1 MSLITELNRRGVTR
15 VAIAYVATAWLLIQA
30 AETLFPV
37 YGLSDNSIRVV
48 VSILAIG
55 LLPALILSWVFEFTP
70 KGLRRETDASIAVP
84 EGRPGAHKTFDRVV
98 ILILAL
104 GMAYFAVDK
113 FVLAP
118 EREASLVEET
128 RRATRDEVLAA
139 SHGSQSIA
147 VLPFANLSPDPA
159 QAYFADGIA
168 EEILNLLAK
177 VPGLRVTSRASA
189 FTFRDE
195 DVNFPELAAK
205 LNVAHILEGTV
216 RTAGERLRIMVQL
229 VDAQSGTSIWSE
241 TYDRTLEDIFAI
253 QDDVVEEVISQ
264 LRLNLPEERHHVQV
278 VDPVA
283 HARFLEA
290 RRLIGTARENAY
302 QDAEALLGEAL
313 AIEPNYVQALVLM
326 SDIYAFQ
333 LSSATE
339 EERER
344 LQSKVNGYRIR
355 VLGLDPDNA
364 DVLATMAWDEMD
376 LRGDFASAARLLE
389 RATRREPTNFNAVFA
404 SGALAKELGRF
415 DLAIRLLQYAA
426 ERDPLSLFHHH
437 GLAET
442 YSIAGR
448 HEEALRQ
455 HEVAMTLID
464 RPGAFTWAKGMNL
477 LRAGDAAGALES
489 FDQALDPDLKLQG
502 QVLAL
507 HDLGREADSREA
519 LAQLDASRNS
529 VLPEL
534 ASQGNQFEILRWAW
548 MMGIT
553 NAYVG
558 NIDTAFRELEAARAL
573 QPSLLSISQ
582 TPELQSLHG
591 DERWPEL
598 LRSLGQSPEQLA
610 AIEFNPTLPPDLR
623 RF

>member
-15 VAIAYVATAWLLIQA
+15 VAIAYVATSWLLIQV

-37 YGLSDNSIRVV
+37 YGLSDNAIRVV
-48 VSILAIG
+48 VAILAIG
-55 LLPALILSWVFEFTP
+55 LLPALVLSWIFEFTP
-70 KGLRRETDASIAVP
+70 KGLQRETDSSAAVP
-84 EGRPGAHKTFDRVV
+84 EGPRGHKTFDSVI

-104 GMAYFAVDK
+104 GVAYFAVDK
-113 FVLAP
+113 FVMAP
-118 EREASLVEET
+118 AREASLVEDT
-128 RRATRDEVLAA
+128 RRATRDEVLAE

-177 VPGLRVTSRASA
+177 IPGLRVTSRSSA
-189 FTFRDE
+189 FAFRDE
-195 DVNFPELAAK
+195 DVNVPEVAAK
-205 LNVAHILEGTV
+205 LNVSHILEGSV
-216 RTAGERLRIMVQL
+216 RTAGERLRITVQL
-229 VDAQSGTSIWSE
+229 VEAQSDTNIWSE

-253 QDDVVEEVISQ
+253 QDDVAGEVIAQ
-264 LRLNLPEERHHVQV
+264 LRLNLLVERPHAQP

-290 RRLIGTARENAY
+290 RRLIATARENSY

-313 AIEPNYVQALVLM
+313 AIEPDYVQALVLM
-326 SDIYAFQ
+326 SDVYAFQ
-333 LSSATE
+333 RFSATE

-344 LQSKVNGYRIR
+344 LQSQVNGYRIR

-364 DVLATMAWDEMD
+364 DVLAAMAWDELD
-376 LRGDFASAARLLE
+376 FRGDFPSAARLLE
-389 RATRREPTNFNAVFA
+389 RATRSEPTNFNAVFA
-404 SGALAKELGRF
+404 SGMLARGLGRF

-426 ERDPLSLFHHH
+426 ERDPLNLLHHH
-437 GLAET
+437 SLAEA

-455 HEVAMTLID
+455 HDVAMTLIE
-464 RPGAFTWAKGMNL
+464 RPGAFTWAKGMSL

-489 FDQALDPDLKLQG
+489 FNQALDPDLKLHG

-507 HDLGREADSREA
+507 HDLGREADAREA
-519 LAQLDASRNS
+519 LAQLDARRNA

-534 ASQGNQFEILRWAW
+534 ESQGKQFEMAW
-548 MMGIT
+548 WTAMMGIL

-573 QPSLLSISQ
+573 QSSLFAINHA
-582 TPELQSLHG
+582 PELQSLHG
-591 DERWPEL
+591 DERWSEL

-623 RF
+623 PL